1 MPIKYVPFIPEPV
14 EGQAVLGN
22 FNRIL
27 RYKGAD
33 DVSMTLQRGMPL
45 YEMEKQE
52 TVGEN
57 SDGNMVIRGECV
69 SACAYLKEQGIQV
82 DLVYIDPPF
91 ASGADYAKKVY
102 IRRNPKVAEVI
113 AQAEQELDVDELK
126 AFEEKMYGDVWDKE
140 KYLNWMYENLMAI
153 KSVMSENA
161 SIYVHIDWHIGH
173 YVKILLDEVFG
184 EDNFRNEITWVRTA
198 SHNDSKQNY
207 SRVKD
212 SIFFYSRSE
221 EYPFNIQY
229 TPYTEEYI
237 ADEWTKAPSGRY
249 YKFENMLDPQ
259 NKMAA
264 YDFHGTVARWRT
276 TPEKFEELWNA
287 PQTEVPN
294 SHGRVRLGKNGKPIK
309 RCRIVFM
316 DELPGVPLN
325 DNWSDIAYV
334 AGRSAESANYSTQ
347 KPEALLNRIITSSS
361 NENMI
366 VADFF
371 GGSGVTAAVANKLA
385 RKFIHCDIGLN
396 SVQTTRDRLVADG
409 AEFDVLEIKDGV
421 QLYRNPVQT
430 MDKIKFLI
438 PGLKNEDSLDS
449 FWEGAISDSKLGTI
463 PAYVPNLMDSASKLL
478 DKVTMNRII
487 HQAIPELDN
496 DIKKVIVYYIDI
508 KVLAARVV
516 DLIDEERSP
525 QKLLTNIYN
534 YLLGGVY
541 LPYLR
546 VIDTYERI
554 NNFFLDYFGKG
565 KSLEALKSNLW
576 VYRNEIYE
584 NGDPDS
590 IFYVDILVAV
600 IIVACENSSW
610 SLLPSSSGILDEEW
624 ESYLQSKMSIKMLWP
639 AQRLI
644 AEKGLL
650 RGESSIVQLPTGVG
664 KTRSIELI
672 IRAAFLSE
680 RANIAIIVA
689 PLRALCNEIT
699 MDMYKAF
706 GNDVTINQFS
716 DVLQNDFWNL
726 FSEDIKR
733 QILICTPEKLSYV
746 LHHDPFFLSAIDLFV
761 FDEGHMFDD
770 GGRGATYELLVTHIR
785 QNITSEQQLVLLSAV
800 LPNSGDIAQW
810 LFEDR
815 GCLATDDSIVSTP
828 KSIGFSSTQRDIHF
842 FSDDKSN
849 EDYYIPR
856 ILRVEQLKKLP
867 RERSN
872 KYFPDLSL
880 STDVAIYNAIKLCHN
895 GGVAIYLGQQRS
907 MKTVF
912 ERIINLDKR
921 NYDLKALKD
930 NTNQAELSK
939 IKGFIESYY
948 GSEHYYTKAAELGVL
963 PHSSNLQNGVKLVVE
978 HALKNKYVSCVVCT
992 STLAQGVNIPIK
1004 YLLVTSIRNGLKLVK
1019 ARDFQNLMGR
1029 TARAGIYTEGSIII
1043 TDCKIYDNR
1052 TNWKNGGRYLWN
1064 DCVKLFDT
1072 KLTEPCGSSI
1082 LSLVQDFNID
1092 YDVTVSGEKFIDIV
1106 IDHLDER
1113 DFLLDYAKK
1122 LEKAYLKVNPK
1133 RTQNLIV
1140 QEILLRQDII
1150 SNIENYL
1157 CLVRSAETLVN
1168 DSKKSAVDIC
1178 TNTLAYAM
1186 ATEKA
1191 S

>member
-276 TPEKFEELWNA
+276 TPEKFEE
-287 PQTEVPN
+287 
-294 SHGRVRLGKNGKPIK
+294 
-309 RCRIVFM
+309 
-316 DELPGVPLN
+316 
-325 DNWSDIAYV
+325 
-334 AGRSAESANYSTQ
+334 
-347 KPEALLNRIITSSS
+347 
-361 NENMI
+361 
-366 VADFF
+366 
-371 GGSGVTAAVANKLA
+371 
-385 RKFIHCDIGLN
+385 
-396 SVQTTRDRLVADG
+396 
-409 AEFDVLEIKDGV
+409 
-421 QLYRNPVQT
+421 
-430 MDKIKFLI
+430 
-438 PGLKNEDSLDS
+438 
-449 FWEGAISDSKLGTI
+449 
-463 PAYVPNLMDSASKLL
+463 
-478 DKVTMNRII
+478 
-487 HQAIPELDN
+487 
-496 DIKKVIVYYIDI
+496 
-508 KVLAARVV
+508 
-516 DLIDEERSP
+516 
-525 QKLLTNIYN
+525 
-534 YLLGGVY
+534 
-541 LPYLR
+541 
-546 VIDTYERI
+546 
-554 NNFFLDYFGKG
+554 LDYFGKG

-1019 ARDFQNLMGR
+1019 ARDL
-1029 TARAGIYTEGSIII
+1029 
-1043 TDCKIYDNR
+1043 
-1052 TNWKNGGRYLWN
+1052 
-1064 DCVKLFDT
+1064 
-1072 KLTEPCGSSI
+1072 SSI
-1082 LSLVQDFNID
+1082 KS
-1092 YDVTVSGEKFIDIV
+1092 
-1106 IDHLDER
+1106 
-1113 DFLLDYAKK
+1113 
-1122 LEKAYLKVNPK
+1122 
-1133 RTQNLIV
+1133 
-1140 QEILLRQDII
+1140 IL
-1150 SNIENYL
+1150 
-1157 CLVRSAETLVN
+1157 C
-1168 DSKKSAVDIC
+1168 
-1178 TNTLAYAM
+1178 
-1186 ATEKA
+1186 
-1191 S
+1191 

>member
-1 MPIKYVPFIPEPV
+1 M
-14 EGQAVLGN
+14 
-22 FNRIL
+22 
-27 RYKGAD
+27 
-33 DVSMTLQRGMPL
+33 
-45 YEMEKQE
+45 
-52 TVGEN
+52 
-57 SDGNMVIRGECV
+57 
-69 SACAYLKEQGIQV
+69 
-82 DLVYIDPPF
+82 
-91 ASGADYAKKVY
+91 
-102 IRRNPKVAEVI
+102 
-113 AQAEQELDVDELK
+113 
-126 AFEEKMYGDVWDKE
+126 
-140 KYLNWMYENLMAI
+140 
-153 KSVMSENA
+153 
-161 SIYVHIDWHIGH
+161 
-173 YVKILLDEVFG
+173 
-184 EDNFRNEITWVRTA
+184 
-198 SHNDSKQNY
+198 
-207 SRVKD
+207 
-212 SIFFYSRSE
+212 
-221 EYPFNIQY
+221 
-229 TPYTEEYI
+229 
-237 ADEWTKAPSGRY
+237 
-249 YKFENMLDPQ
+249 
-259 NKMAA
+259 
-264 YDFHGTVARWRT
+264 
-276 TPEKFEELWNA
+276 
-287 PQTEVPN
+287 
-294 SHGRVRLGKNGKPIK
+294 
-309 RCRIVFM
+309 
-316 DELPGVPLN
+316 
-325 DNWSDIAYV
+325 
-334 AGRSAESANYSTQ
+334 
-347 KPEALLNRIITSSS
+347 
-361 NENMI
+361 
-366 VADFF
+366 
-371 GGSGVTAAVANKLA
+371 
-385 RKFIHCDIGLN
+385 
-396 SVQTTRDRLVADG
+396 
-409 AEFDVLEIKDGV
+409 
-421 QLYRNPVQT
+421 
-430 MDKIKFLI
+430 
-438 PGLKNEDSLDS
+438 
-449 FWEGAISDSKLGTI
+449 
-463 PAYVPNLMDSASKLL
+463 
-478 DKVTMNRII
+478 
-487 HQAIPELDN
+487 
-496 DIKKVIVYYIDI
+496 
-508 KVLAARVV
+508 
-516 DLIDEERSP
+516 
-525 QKLLTNIYN
+525 
-534 YLLGGVY
+534 
-541 LPYLR
+541 
-546 VIDTYERI
+546 
-554 NNFFLDYFGKG
+554 
-565 KSLEALKSNLW
+565 
-576 VYRNEIYE
+576 
-584 NGDPDS
+584 
-590 IFYVDILVAV
+590 
-600 IIVACENSSW
+600 
-610 SLLPSSSGILDEEW
+610 
-624 ESYLQSKMSIKMLWP
+624 
-639 AQRLI
+639 
-644 AEKGLL
+644 
-650 RGESSIVQLPTGVG
+650 
-664 KTRSIELI
+664 
-672 IRAAFLSE
+672 
-680 RANIAIIVA
+680 
-689 PLRALCNEIT
+689 
-699 MDMYKAF
+699 
-706 GNDVTINQFS
+706 
-716 DVLQNDFWNL
+716 
-726 FSEDIKR
+726 
-733 QILICTPEKLSYV
+733 
-746 LHHDPFFLSAIDLFV
+746 
-761 FDEGHMFDD
+761 
-770 GGRGATYELLVTHIR
+770 
-785 QNITSEQQLVLLSAV
+785 VLLSAV

-912 ERIINLDKR
+912 ERIINLDRR

-1186 ATEKA
+1186 ATEKEKELLIKVFQKIEENIQQYSVEKLSRYSNA
-1191 S
+1191 MSGIGLSSLIEEWIVQNELTEKIYTETELLYVITELYLQICGDFRYQEHIQSICKKWIDGQTPMEINNKETIGIAEVESLCNKRISYEMNFLIGNICDLIEVDGENEEQVDQRNILTLLQKKVKYGVCNGIFNHTSLCEFNQGKLLLHLTIPFEKKPKTNLPSDNLKYYRQRKQMTTRQLAEKLDIVPATVVMYESGKHPIPYDVAIKLADVLKIEAALFYDDFSRFLAVPYTEALKSVRMALGLSQKAFAEQIEVIPSYYYKLEEGNRRPSRKIYQKICAVLEATGRQTLLLWEQPLQ

>member
-1 MPIKYVPFIPEPV
+1 MIFGKNAGLMLKYQKAKAKMV
-14 EGQAVLGN
+14 E
-22 FNRIL
+22 
-27 RYKGAD
+27 Y
-33 DVSMTLQRGMPL
+33 DVS
-45 YEMEKQE
+45 KQE
-52 TVGEN
+52 YPHFPLNSNELSYPTTYVLSRYSECIIEN
-57 SDGNMVIRGECV
+57 NH
-69 SACAYLKEQGIQV
+69 
-82 DLVYIDPPF
+82 
-91 ASGADYAKKVY
+91 
-102 IRRNPKVAEVI
+102 
-113 AQAEQELDVDELK
+113 DELK
-126 AFEEKMYGDVWDKE
+126 ELE
-140 KYLNWMYENLMAI
+140 
-153 KSVMSENA
+153 
-161 SIYVHIDWHIGH
+161 
-173 YVKILLDEVFG
+173 LLL
-184 EDNFRNEITWVRTA
+184 ITTA
-198 SHNDSKQNY
+198 
-207 SRVKD
+207 
-212 SIFFYSRSE
+212 
-221 EYPFNIQY
+221 EYY
-229 TPYTEEYI
+229 
-237 ADEWTKAPSGRY
+237 
-249 YKFENMLDPQ
+249 
-259 NKMAA
+259 
-264 YDFHGTVARWRT
+264 
-276 TPEKFEELWNA
+276 
-287 PQTEVPN
+287 
-294 SHGRVRLGKNGKPIK
+294 
-309 RCRIVFM
+309 
-316 DELPGVPLN
+316 
-325 DNWSDIAYV
+325 
-334 AGRSAESANYSTQ
+334 
-347 KPEALLNRIITSSS
+347 
-361 NENMI
+361 
-366 VADFF
+366 
-371 GGSGVTAAVANKLA
+371 
-385 RKFIHCDIGLN
+385 
-396 SVQTTRDRLVADG
+396 
-409 AEFDVLEIKDGV
+409 
-421 QLYRNPVQT
+421 
-430 MDKIKFLI
+430 
-438 PGLKNEDSLDS
+438 
-449 FWEGAISDSKLGTI
+449 
-463 PAYVPNLMDSASKLL
+463 DSAFKSKDRPEYDWDFLL
-478 DKVTMNRII
+478 SGASAYFLRKDFGS
-487 HQAIPELDN
+487 A
-496 DIKKVIVYYIDI
+496 

-610 SLLPSSSGILDEEW
+610 SLLPSSSGISDEEW
-624 ESYLQSKMSIKMLWP
+624 EPYLQSKMSIKMLWP

-770 GGRGATYELLVTHIR
+770 GGRGTTYELLVTHIR

-828 KSIGFSSTQRDIHF
+828 KSIGFSSIQRDIHF

-872 KYFPDLSL
+872 KYFPDLSS

-939 IKGFIESYY
+939 IKGFIENYY

-1004 YLLVTSIRNGLKLVK
+1004 YLLVTSIRNGLQLVK

-1052 TNWKNGGRYLWN
+1052 TNWKNGGGYLWN
-1064 DCVKLFDT
+1064 DCVKLFDA

-1092 YDVTVSGEKFIDIV
+1092 YDVTVSGEKFIDRV

-1122 LEKAYLKVNPK
+1122 LEKEYLKTNPK

-1150 SNIENYL
+1150 SNIEIYL
-1157 CLVRSAETLVN
+1157 CLVRSVETLVN

-1186 ATEKA
+1186 ATEKEKELLIKVFQKIEENIQQYSIEKLNRYSNA
-1191 S
+1191 MSGIGLSSLIEEWIVQNELTEKIYTETELLSVIAELYLQICGEFRYQDHIQSICEKWIDGQTPMEINNKETIGIAEVETLCNKRISYEMNFLIGNICDLIEVDEENEEQVDQRNILTLLQKKVKYGVPNMTAISICESIFNDRLLAIELAQILSDANIGTDKILNMLKAHSEEIFSCLDSYPEYFKDRLSVLMK